1 MTENRDAVIFHAA
14 VELQVVQAGDFTREH
29 VNNYWANVLHQAAAA
44 AHPPAWCG
52 AFALWCLH
60 QAGLGPEL
68 KWEFGPPHYGF
79 LWALERIGSGEAP
92 KPGDVGYQ
100 DQPYRHH
107 FLVQSVDGNDVHT
120 IEGNQGEPKPIQA
133 HVRHLHDPGVVYFSI
148 SRLLPER
155 DYFP

>member
-1 MTENRDAVIFHAA
+1 MTENREAVIFHASI
-14 VELQVVQAGDFTREH
+14 ELQVVDAGDFTHEH
-29 VNNYWANVLHQAAAA
+29 VNNYWADVLHQSAAAP
-44 AHPPAWCG
+44 HPPAWCG

-60 QAGLGPEL
+60 QSGLGLDL

-79 LWALERIGSGEAP
+79 LWRLEILKPGTPP

-100 DQPYRHH
+100 DKPYQHH
-107 FLVQSVDGNDVHT
+107 FLVQSVDGDAVHT
-120 IEGNQGEPKPIQA
+120 IEGNQGEPKPIRA
-133 HVRHLHDPGVVYFSI
+133 RVRHLSDPSVSYFSI